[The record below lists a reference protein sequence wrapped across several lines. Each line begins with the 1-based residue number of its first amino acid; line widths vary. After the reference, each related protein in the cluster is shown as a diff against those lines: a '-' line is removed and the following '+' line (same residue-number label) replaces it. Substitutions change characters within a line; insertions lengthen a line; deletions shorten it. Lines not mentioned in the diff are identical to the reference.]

1 MMTPSALSLALEAK
15 PPPPTAPPPQWLL
28 EQRDTIIKVA
38 AAAAAAAVTVVAPA
52 PPPAPLQPSTP
63 PPRWLWSQQAAASTL
78 TSAGNVNF
86 FKSAGC
92 ERFDAVLLGDSLGRA
107 KKNNSKKT
115 TKWYLN
121 EVVDELLQHQ
131 GMSVCAAAIPGCQ
144 LGHPSDNYKELIHA
158 APSASTCL
166 LQIAGNDFLGQRNFL
181 EGPDLVQSAK
191 ELRPLLQAKYSRALV
206 VIVGTEESWKYS
218 NYGNAG
224 LFNNRM
230 DALAE
235 AFRACGIPAL
245 RSVDELAGVHLVDS
259 IGHLLYSESNMAI
272 AKHAW
277 RVWCEAA
284 TATQDFEQELPAALV
299 EDARRSSKLEG
310 QKKRRAK
317 AAAILGESTC
327 RVYCDGCM
335 EWRFAR
341 GFAAHRCCT
350 ESSCKDVDRIMSFAS
365 AQITVNAEAWAIY
378 GKTNRIADFVLASAP
393 EHLRDRLWE
402 IQRGTL
408 MK

>member
-1 MMTPSALSLALEAK
+1 
-15 PPPPTAPPPQWLL
+15 
-28 EQRDTIIKVA
+28 VA
-38 AAAAAAAVTVVAPA
+38 AAAAVAVVAPPPPPA
-52 PPPAPLQPSTP
+52 PPPAPPQLSTP
-63 PPRWLWSQQAAASTL
+63 PPRWLWSQQAAASTA
-78 TSAGNVNF
+78 TWSSAGNVNF

-144 LGHPSDNYKELIHA
+144 LGHPSDNYKELIQA

-166 LQIAGNDFLGQRNFL
+166 LQIAGNDFVGQRNFL
-181 EGPDLVQSAK
+181 DGPDLLQSAK
-191 ELRPLLQAKYSRALV
+191 ELRPLLQSKYSRALV

-224 LFNNRM
+224 LFDNRM
-230 DALAE
+230 DDLAE

-245 RSVDELAGVHLVDS
+245 RSVDELAGVQLVDS
-259 IGHLLYSESNMAI
+259 IGHLSYSESNMAI

-284 TATQDFEQELPAALV
+284 TATHDFEQELPAALV

-310 QKKRRAK
+310 RKKRIAK

-335 EWRFAR
+335 EWRFAG

-365 AQITVNAEAWAIY
+365 SQITANAEAWAVY

-393 EHLRDRLWE
+393 KHLQDRLWE
-402 IQRGTL
+402 IQRGKL
-408 MK
+408 IK

>member
-230 DALAE
+230 DALAA
-235 AFRACGIPAL
+235 AFRACGISAL
-245 RSVDELAGVHLVDS
+245 RSVDEFAGVHLVDS
-259 IGHLLYSESNMAI
+259 IGHHLYSESNMAI

-284 TATQDFEQELPAALV
+284 IATQDFEQELPAALV

-310 QKKRRAK
+310 QKKRIAK

-365 AQITVNAEAWAIY
+365 AQINVNAEAWAIY

-402 IQRGTL
+402 IQRGTQ

>member
-310 QKKRRAK
+310 QKKRIAK

>member
-1 MMTPSALSLALEAK
+1 M
-15 PPPPTAPPPQWLL
+15 
-28 EQRDTIIKVA
+28 
-38 AAAAAAAVTVVAPA
+38 
-52 PPPAPLQPSTP
+52 
-63 PPRWLWSQQAAASTL
+63 
-78 TSAGNVNF
+78 
-86 FKSAGC
+86 
-92 ERFDAVLLGDSLGRA
+92 LGDSLGRA

-144 LGHPSDNYKELIHA
+144 LGHLSDNYKELIHA

-259 IGHLLYSESNMAI
+259 IGHLLLSLIHISEPT
-272 AKHAW
+272 
-277 RVWCEAA
+277 R
-284 TATQDFEQELPAALV
+284 L
-299 EDARRSSKLEG
+299 RRS
-310 QKKRRAK
+310 R
-317 AAAILGESTC
+317 
-327 RVYCDGCM
+327 M
-335 EWRFAR
+335 P
-341 GFAAHRCCT
+341 
-350 ESSCKDVDRIMSFAS
+350 SSA
-365 AQITVNAEAWAIY
+365 
-378 GKTNRIADFVLASAP
+378 
-393 EHLRDRLWE
+393 
-402 IQRGTL
+402 
-408 MK
+408 